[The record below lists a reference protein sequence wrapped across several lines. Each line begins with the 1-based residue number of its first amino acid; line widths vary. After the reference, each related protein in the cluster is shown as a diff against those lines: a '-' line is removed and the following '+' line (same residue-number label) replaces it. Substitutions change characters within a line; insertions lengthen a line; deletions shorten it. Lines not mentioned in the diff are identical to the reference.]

1 MSYWARLTA
10 HIYWLVPVE
19 QRTMFTDE
27 AAVEMNPS
35 KGHRRQGQSLS
46 LESSVLRG

>member
-1 MSYWARLTA
+1 
-10 HIYWLVPVE
+10 
-19 QRTMFTDE
+19 MFTDE

-35 KGHRRQGQSLS
+35 KGHRRQRQSLS